1 MPSPIESS
9 PLYNE
14 DLAPTTAAR
23 RTWGTYS
30 FAALWV
36 SMSVNILTYMLAA
49 SLIQGGMNWKQ
60 AVITVFIGNT
70 IVLIPMLLNSHPGAR
85 YGIPFPVLARASFG
99 VLGANFAAVLRAL
112 VACGWFGIQTWIGG
126 EAINTLITTLAPAWG
141 QVAHSTAICF
151 MAFWLINL
159 LVILKGIEY
168 IRFLQGISAPILL
181 AVGLLL
187 LAWAYKSAGGFGPML
202 SAQSRFLSFSDFLK
216 FLIPALNGTVG
227 FWATVSLNIPDFTR
241 FAKSQRQQVIGQALA
256 LPTTMTLYSLIG
268 ILVTSATVVIYGTAI
283 WDPVQLLSR
292 FHSPVAVV
300 ISLLAILLA
309 TLNVNIGANVVSPAN
324 DFSNLWPRK
333 ISFRTGGII
342 TCFMGIALMPWKL
355 LSSYSTF
362 IFGWLGGYAAFLGPV
377 AGIMI
382 CDYFVIRR
390 RELIVEDLYLYP
402 SKRQQQRSQSDA
414 PYSNGSYGDA
424 SYQGTPSGVPKADT
438 TNAPLGAE
446 GRPGIYEYSRGFNWL
461 AVLALALGAGT
472 ALVGLVV
479 PSLRILYSYSWFVGF
494 AVAFVA
500 YYGLM
505 KPQVAWDAR
514 AGQYY
519 E

>member
-1 MPSPIESS
+1 MSPSAESLHSRIKSS

-14 DLAPTTAAR
+14 DLAPVTAEH
-23 RTWGTYS
+23 RTWGTYN

-60 AVITVFIGNT
+60 AVGTVFLGNS
-70 IVLIPMLLNSHPGAR
+70 IVLLPMLLNSHPGAK
-85 YGIPFPVLARASFG
+85 YGVPFPVLARASFG

-126 EAINTLITTLAPAWG
+126 EAISTLIATLAPGWTNFPY
-141 QVAHSTAICF
+141 STAICF
-151 MAFWLINL
+151 LAFWFINL
-159 LVILKGIEY
+159 AVVLKGIEY
-168 IRFLQGISAPILL
+168 IRFLQGVSAPILL

-187 LAWAYKSAGGFGPML
+187 LGWAYHAAGGFGSML
-202 SAQSRFLSFSDFLK
+202 SAPSRFANFSDFLK
-216 FLIPALNGTVG
+216 FLVPALNATVG

-241 FAKSQRQQVIGQALA
+241 FARSQRQQMIGQAIA

-300 ISLLAILLA
+300 ISLIAILLA

-333 ISFRTGGII
+333 ISFPIGGVI
-342 TCFMGIALMPWKL
+342 TCFVGIALMPWKML
-355 LSSYSTF
+355 ANYKTF
-362 IFGWLGGYAAFLGPV
+362 ILDWLGGYAAFLGPV

-382 CDYFVIRR
+382 CDYFIVRR
-390 RELIVEDLYLYP
+390 RVLLVEDLYL
-402 SKRQQQRSQSDA
+402 R
-414 PYSNGSYGDA
+414 NG
-424 SYQGTPSGVPKADT
+424 T
-438 TNAPLGAE
+438 
-446 GRPGIYEYSRGFNWL
+446 YEYSHGFNWAAL
-461 AVLALALGAGT
+461 GALALGAAT
-472 ALVGLVV
+472 ALAGLVF
-479 PSLRILYSYSWFVGF
+479 PSLRTLYDYSWFVGF
-494 AVAFVA
+494 AVSFIA
-500 YYGLM
+500 YYAMM
-505 KPQVAWDAR
+505 KLQGIPQPVVEAS
-514 AGQYY
+514 
-519 E
+519 

>member
-1 MPSPIESS
+1 
-9 PLYNE
+9 
-14 DLAPTTAAR
+14 
-23 RTWGTYS
+23 
-30 FAALWV
+30 
-36 SMSVNILTYMLAA
+36 MSVNILTYMLAA

-60 AVITVFIGNT
+60 AVATVFLGNT

-99 VLGANFAAVLRAL
+99 VRGANVAAVLRAL

-126 EAINTLITTLAPAWG
+126 EAISTLITTLAPGWANF
-141 QVAHSTAICF
+141 AHSTAICF
-151 MAFWLINL
+151 LAFWFINL
-159 LVILKGIEY
+159 AVILKGIEY
-168 IRFLQGISAPILL
+168 IRFLQGISAPVLL

-187 LAWAYKSAGGFGPML
+187 LGWAYHAAGGFGPML
-202 SAQSRFLSFSDFLK
+202 SAPSRFATFADFLK
-216 FLIPALNGTVG
+216 FMVPALNATVG

-241 FAKSQRQQVIGQALA
+241 FARSQRQQAIGQALG

-300 ISLLAILLA
+300 ISLVAILLA

-333 ISFRTGGII
+333 ISFRVGGVI

-355 LSSYSTF
+355 LGSYKTF
-362 IFGWLGGYAAFLGPV
+362 ILGWLGGYAAFLGPV

-382 CDYFVIRR
+382 CDYFVVRR
-390 RELIVEDLYLYP
+390 RTLLLDDLYL
-402 SKRQQQRSQSDA
+402 R
-414 PYSNGSYGDA
+414 N
-424 SYQGTPSGVPKADT
+424 
-438 TNAPLGAE
+438 
-446 GRPGIYEYSRGFNWL
+446 GIYEYSAGLNWSAL
-461 AVLALALGAGT
+461 AALALGAGT

-479 PSLRILYSYSWFVGF
+479 PTLRPLYDYSWFVGF
-494 AVAFVA
+494 AVSFIA
-500 YYGLM
+500 YYALM
-505 KPQVAWDAR
+505 KTQPAPEPGSVSS
-514 AGQYY
+514 
-519 E
+519 ELSS

>member
-1 MPSPIESS
+1 MSTSRDSVRPTIESS
-9 PLYNE
+9 SLYNP
-14 DLAPTTAAR
+14 DLAPVSIER
-23 RTWGTYS
+23 RHWGTYDY
-30 FAALWV
+30 AALWV

-60 AVITVFIGNT
+60 AAATVFLGNT
-70 IVLIPMLLNSHPGAR
+70 IVLVPMLLNAHPGAR

-99 VLGANFAAVLRAL
+99 VLGANVAAVLRAL

-126 EAINTLITTLAPAWG
+126 EAISTLIATLLPGWKTFS
-141 QVAHSTAICF
+141 HSTAVCF
-151 MAFWLINL
+151 LAFWLINL
-159 LVILKGIEY
+159 AVILKGVEY
-168 IRFLQGISAPILL
+168 IRVLQGISAPILL

-187 LAWAYKSAGGFGPML
+187 LTWAYRSAGGFGPML
-202 SAQSRFLSFSDFLK
+202 TAPSRFTGFPDFLR
-216 FLIPALNGTVG
+216 FLVPALNATVG

-241 FAKSQRQQVIGQALA
+241 FARSQRQQMIGQALA

-268 ILVTSATVVIYGTAI
+268 ILVTSATVVIYGAAI

-333 ISFRTGGII
+333 ISFRTGGVI
-342 TCFMGIALMPWKL
+342 TCFMGIAMMPWKL
-355 LSSYSTF
+355 LGSYKTM

-390 RELIVEDLYLYP
+390 RVLLVDDLYL
-402 SKRQQQRSQSDA
+402 RD
-414 PYSNGSYGDA
+414 
-424 SYQGTPSGVPKADT
+424 
-438 TNAPLGAE
+438 GA
-446 GRPGIYEYSRGFNWL
+446 YEYLRGFNWL
-461 AVLALALGAGT
+461 AVAALLAGAGT
-472 ALVGLVV
+472 ALVGLVI
-479 PSLRILYSYSWFVGF
+479 PTLRTLYDYSWFVGF
-494 AVAFVA
+494 AVSFVT
-500 YYGLM
+500 YYLFM
-505 KPQVAWDAR
+505 KFQ
-514 AGQYY
+514 GQQIRTMHS
-519 E
+519 

>member
-1 MPSPIESS
+1 MTTSPSQSQPSRIESS
-9 PLYNE
+9 PLYNP
-14 DLAPTTAAR
+14 DLAPATAER
-23 RTWGTYS
+23 RTWGTYN

-60 AVITVFIGNT
+60 AVVTVFLGNS

-85 YGIPFPVLARASFG
+85 YGVPFPVLARASFG
-99 VLGANFAAVLRAL
+99 VLGANVAAVLRAL

-126 EAINTLITTLAPAWG
+126 EAINTLIGVLAPGW
-141 QVAHSTAICF
+141 AHFANSTAICF
-151 MAFWLINL
+151 LAFWLINL
-159 LVILKGIEY
+159 AVILKGIEY

-181 AVGLLL
+181 GVGLLL
-187 LAWAYKSAGGFGPML
+187 LAWAYHAAGGFGTML
-202 SAQSRFLSFSDFLK
+202 AAPSRFTSFPEFLK
-216 FLIPALNGTVG
+216 FLVPALNATVG

-241 FAKSQRQQVIGQALA
+241 FARSQRQQVIGQALG

-292 FHSPVAVV
+292 FHSPLAVV

-333 ISFRTGGII
+333 ISFRAGGVI
-342 TCFMGIALMPWKL
+342 TCFVGVATMPWKL
-355 LSSYSTF
+355 LASYGTF

-390 RELIVEDLYLYP
+390 RVLIVDDLYL
-402 SKRQQQRSQSDA
+402 R
-414 PYSNGSYGDA
+414 G
-424 SYQGTPSGVPKADT
+424 
-438 TNAPLGAE
+438 
-446 GRPGIYEYSRGFNWL
+446 GIYEYSRGFNWL
-461 AVLALALGAGT
+461 AVIALATGAAT
-472 ALVGLVV
+472 ALVGLVI
-479 PSLRILYSYSWFVGF
+479 PALRPLYDYSWFVGF
-494 AVAFVA
+494 AVAFAV
-500 YYGLM
+500 YYSLM
-505 KPQVAWDAR
+505 RLRGEATVLQAEASS
-514 AGQYY
+514 
-519 E
+519 